1 MTPRVAF
8 IGAGQMARHH
18 AEAVRRLS
26 VPSTVMGVYDPATRQ
41 AEAFAAANGTRA
53 FPSLDAMLGSRP
65 DIVHVCT
72 PPAYHFQSAHAA
84 LDAGAHVY
92 VEKPFALT
100 VNDARTLL
108 TLAHS
113 RGRLVCA
120 GHQLLHDPGFQIL
133 LGRLGELGTL
143 LHADSHFTFRPVGA
157 SSRTSADVL
166 AQHLIDILPHPLYS
180 LISVMERAISDS
192 DTVHLAW
199 ADATPTSVHAILR
212 AGNPPPPQAS
222 LGAEAPRAKAAARPA
237 EGRLACEGGMT
248 GRLFVSLRARPIASS
263 LTLTGTDG
271 SLSCDFM
278 RSIVVGS
285 PNPGTELLEKVFTPI
300 VEGGQ
305 LISRTTA
312 STARRLRSGIGYPG
326 LSELLGSFYEAV
338 ARGHASPL
346 TSRHLI
352 RVSEVFEALVARID
366 ATVARSATGRSL
378 VPVAAR
384 KPRIVV
390 TGARGFL
397 GAELARALG
406 PVRGIG
412 RGARPE
418 DANISEW
425 VTADLSRGLSP
436 EALSGADIVVHAAAE
451 TSGGYDDHRRNT
463 IAATR
468 HLLHAMNAA
477 GVRKLLL
484 VSSLSVLEPP
494 RSLWER
500 QNEQTKRPSRP
511 RAFGPY
517 TWGKCLQEALV
528 EREAP
533 KLGIAVRI
541 VRPGALTD
549 SSELSLPGLMGR
561 RLFGRWHLGLGRPA
575 LPIAVCDVGRC
586 ADAIAWCVRNFDEA
600 PHTVHLFDPELTTR
614 GTFLA
619 HIAERGW
626 NGRMVW
632 VPISAIA
639 FGLSTVRTL
648 LSLRHLRWP
657 TKLAAWSILRP
668 RRYDPTLTSS
678 VMERSGEFANAER
691 KAG

>member
-18 AEAVRRLS
+18 AEAVRRLP
-26 VPSTVMGVYDPATRQ
+26 VPSTLAGVYDPASRQ
-41 AEAFAAANGTRA
+41 AEAFATATGTRA
-53 FPSLDAMLGSRP
+53 FSSLEGMLASRP

-72 PPAYHFQSAHAA
+72 PPAFHFQCAHAA
-84 LDAGAHVY
+84 IDAGANVY

-100 VNDARTLL
+100 ADHARTLL
-108 TLAHS
+108 ALAGS

-120 GHQLLHDPGFQIL
+120 GHQLLHDPGFQAL
-133 LGRLGELGTL
+133 MGRVGELGTL
-143 LHADSHFTFRPVGA
+143 LHADSHFTFRPVGV
-157 SSRTSADVL
+157 SARAGADAL
-166 AQHLIDILPHPLYS
+166 AQHLIDIVPHPLYS
-180 LISVMERAISDS
+180 LIAVMERELSDS
-192 DTVHLAW
+192 DNVDLAW
-199 ADATPTSVHAILR
+199 VDASPTSVQAILR
-212 AGNPPPPQAS
+212 ARS
-222 LGAEAPRAKAAARPA
+222 L
-237 EGRLACEGGMT
+237 T

-263 LTLTGTDG
+263 LTLTGTGG

-285 PNPGTELLEKVFTPI
+285 PNPGTELLEKVLTPI

-312 STARRLRSGIGYPG
+312 STARRLTSGIGYPG
-326 LSELLGSFYEAV
+326 LSELLGSFYDAV
-338 ARGHASPL
+338 ARGRSSPL

-352 RVSEVFEALVARID
+352 RVTEVFEALVARIE
-366 ATVARSATGRSL
+366 ATVVRSGAGRSF
-378 VPVAAR
+378 VGVAR

-412 RGARPE
+412 RGKRPD

-425 VTADLSRGLSP
+425 VSADLSRGLSAD
-436 EALSGADIVVHAAAE
+436 ALTGADIVVHAAAE

-463 IAATR
+463 LAATR
-468 HLLHAMNAA
+468 HLLHAMHAA

-494 RSLWER
+494 RSPWER
-500 QNEQTKRPSRP
+500 QDERTRRPSRP
-511 RAFGPY
+511 RAYGPY

-533 KLGIAVRI
+533 KLGIEVRI

-549 SSELSLPGLMGR
+549 SGDLTLPGLMGR

-575 LPIAVCDVGRC
+575 LPIAVCDVARC
-586 ADAIAWCVRNFDEA
+586 ADAIAWCVRNFDVA
-600 PHTVHLFDPELTTR
+600 PTVVHLFEPELATR
-614 GTFLA
+614 ATFLA
-619 HIAERGW
+619 HLAERGW
-626 NGRMVW
+626 RGRMVW
-632 VPISAIA
+632 VPISAVA
-639 FGLSTVRTL
+639 FGLSTARTL

-668 RRYDPTLTSS
+668 RRYDPTLTST
-678 VMERSGEFANAER
+678 VMGRSGEFVTAQR

>member
-18 AEAVRRLS
+18 VEAVRRLP
-26 VPSTVMGVYDPATRQ
+26 VPSVIVGVYDPALRQ

-53 FPSLDAMLGSRP
+53 FPSLEAMLGVRP

-72 PPAYHFQSAHAA
+72 PPAFHFQSAHAA
-84 LDAGAHVY
+84 LEAGAHVY
-92 VEKPFALT
+92 VEKPFALSAR
-100 VNDARTLL
+100 DARTLL
-108 TLAHS
+108 ALATA

-120 GHQLLHDPGFQIL
+120 GHQLLHDPGFQAL
-133 LGRLGELGTL
+133 MGRLGELGTL

-157 SSRTSADVL
+157 SARTGAAAL
-166 AQHLIDILPHPLYS
+166 AHHLIDILPHPLYS
-180 LISVMERAISDS
+180 LVSVMERGIPDS
-192 DTVHLAW
+192 DNIEIAW
-199 ADATPTSVHAILR
+199 VDASPTSVQSILR
-212 AGNPPPPQAS
+212 AGS
-222 LGAEAPRAKAAARPA
+222 L
-237 EGRLACEGGMT
+237 T

-271 SLSCDFM
+271 SLCCDFM

-285 PNPGTELLEKVFTPI
+285 PNPGTELLEKVLTPI

-326 LSELLGSFYEAV
+326 LCELMGSFYEAV
-338 ARGHASPL
+338 ALGGPSPL
-346 TSRHLI
+346 SSRHLL
-352 RVSEVFEALVARID
+352 RVSEVFEALVGKID
-366 ATVARSATGRSL
+366 ATVARSTAGRSF
-378 VPVAAR
+378 VSVTSR
-384 KPRIVV
+384 KPRTVV

-406 PVRGIG
+406 PVRGVG
-412 RGARPE
+412 RGARP
-418 DANISEW
+418 DDSNISEW
-425 VTADLSRGLSP
+425 VTADLSRGVSS

-468 HLLHAMNAA
+468 HLLRAMHAS

-494 RSLWER
+494 RSPWER
-500 QNEQTKRPSRP
+500 QDEHTRRPSRP
-511 RAFGPY
+511 RAFGAY

-533 KLGIAVRI
+533 KLGIAVRV
-541 VRPGALTD
+541 VRPGALID
-549 SSELSLPGLMGR
+549 SRELTLPGLMGR

-575 LPIAVCDVGRC
+575 LPIAVCEVGRC
-586 ADAIAWCVRNFDEA
+586 ADAIAWCVKNFDDA
-600 PHTVHLFDPELTTR
+600 PHIVHLFDPELTTR

-657 TKLAAWSILRP
+657 TRLAAWSILRP
-668 RRYDPTLTSS
+668 RRYDTTLTSS
-678 VMERSGEFANAER
+678 VMERSGEFVGAER

>member
-18 AEAVRRLS
+18 VEAVRRLP
-26 VPSTVMGVYDPATRQ
+26 VPSVLVGVYDPALRQ

-53 FPSLDAMLGSRP
+53 FPSLEAMLGSRP

-72 PPAYHFQSAHAA
+72 PPAFHFQSAHAA
-84 LDAGAHVY
+84 LEASAHVY
-92 VEKPFALT
+92 VEKPFALSAR
-100 VNDARTLL
+100 DARTLL
-108 TLAHS
+108 ALATA

-120 GHQLLHDPGFQIL
+120 GHQLLHDPGFQVL
-133 LGRLGELGTL
+133 MGRLGELGTL
-143 LHADSHFTFRPVGA
+143 LHADSHFTFKPVGA
-157 SSRTSADVL
+157 SARTGAAAL
-166 AQHLIDILPHPLYS
+166 AHHLIDILPHPLYS
-180 LISVMERAISDS
+180 LVSVMERGIADS
-192 DTVHLAW
+192 DNVEIAW
-199 ADATPTSVHAILR
+199 VDASPTAVQSILR
-212 AGNPPPPQAS
+212 AGN
-222 LGAEAPRAKAAARPA
+222 L
-237 EGRLACEGGMT
+237 T

-326 LSELLGSFYEAV
+326 LCELMGSFYEAV
-338 ARGHASPL
+338 ALGHPSPL
-346 TSRHLI
+346 SSRHLL
-352 RVSEVFEALVARID
+352 RVSEVFEALVAKID
-366 ATVARSATGRSL
+366 ASVARSTAGRPL
-378 VPVAAR
+378 VSVTSR
-384 KPRIVV
+384 KPRTVV

-406 PVRGIG
+406 PVRGVG
-412 RGARPE
+412 RGARPD
-418 DANISEW
+418 DANIGEW
-425 VTADLSRGLSP
+425 VTSDLSRGLSAD
-436 EALSGADIVVHAAAE
+436 ALAGADIVVHAAAE

-463 IAATR
+463 IAATK
-468 HLLHAMNAA
+468 HLLRAMHAA

-494 RSLWER
+494 RSAWER
-500 QNEQTKRPSRP
+500 QDERTRRPSRP

-528 EREAP
+528 ERDAP

-541 VRPGALTD
+541 VRPGALID
-549 SSELSLPGLMGR
+549 SADLTLPGLMGR

-575 LPIAVCDVGRC
+575 LPIAVCDVARC
-586 ADAIAWCVRNFDEA
+586 ADAIAWCVRNFDET
-600 PHTVHLFDPELTTR
+600 PPVVHLFDPELTTR
-614 GTFLA
+614 RTYLT
-619 HIAERGW
+619 HIAGRGW
-626 NGRMVW
+626 RGRMVW
-632 VPISAIA
+632 VPISAVA
-639 FGLSTVRTL
+639 FGLSSVRTL
-648 LSLRHLRWP
+648 LSLRRLRWP
-657 TKLAAWSILRP
+657 TRLAAWSILRP
-668 RRYDPTLTSS
+668 RRYDATLTTS
-678 VMERSGEFANAER
+678 VMMRSGEFVGAQR

>member
-18 AEAVRRLS
+18 AEAVRRLP
-26 VPSTVMGVYDPATRQ
+26 VPSTVMGVYDPALRQ

-53 FPSLDAMLGSRP
+53 FPSLEAMLGSRP

-72 PPAYHFQSAHAA
+72 PPAYHFRSAHAA

-108 TLAHS
+108 SLAHS

-120 GHQLLHDPGFQIL
+120 GHQLLYDPGFQVL
-133 LGRLGELGTL
+133 MGRLGELGTL

-166 AQHLIDILPHPLYS
+166 AQHLIDIVPHPLYS
-180 LISVMERAISDS
+180 LIAVMERAIPDS
-192 DTVHLAW
+192 DTVDLAW
-199 ADATPTSVHAILR
+199 ADASPTSVHAILR
-212 AGNPPPPQAS
+212 AGS
-222 LGAEAPRAKAAARPA
+222 L
-237 EGRLACEGGMT
+237 T

-263 LTLTGTDG
+263 LTLTGTNG

-285 PNPGTELLEKVFTPI
+285 PNPGTELLEKVLTPI

-366 ATVARSATGRSL
+366 ATVPRSAAARSF
-378 VPVAAR
+378 VPGAAR

-412 RGARPE
+412 RGARPD

-425 VTADLSRGLSP
+425 VTADLSRGVSP

-463 IAATR
+463 IAATK
-468 HLLHAMNAA
+468 HLLHAMHAA

-494 RSLWER
+494 RSPWER
-500 QNEQTKRPSRP
+500 QNEHTRRPSRP

-528 EREAP
+528 ERDAA

-549 SSELSLPGLMGR
+549 ARELTLPGLMGR

-575 LPIAVCDVGRC
+575 LPIAVCDVARC

-614 GTFLA
+614 GTFLV
-619 HIAERGW
+619 HIAKHGW

-657 TKLAAWSILRP
+657 TRLAAWSILRP
-668 RRYDPTLTSS
+668 RRYDPTLTST
-678 VMERSGEFANAER
+678 VMEQSGEFVSAQR

>member
-18 AEAVRRLS
+18 AEAVRRLP
-26 VPSTVMGVYDPATRQ
+26 VPSTVIGVYDPVSRQ
-41 AEAFAAANGTRA
+41 AEAFAAAMGTRA
-53 FPSLDAMLGSRP
+53 FSSLEGMLGSRP

-84 LDAGAHVY
+84 ISAGANVY

-100 VNDARTLL
+100 ADDARTLL
-108 TLAHS
+108 SLAS
-113 RGRLVCA
+113 ARSRLVCA
-120 GHQLLHDPGFQIL
+120 GHQLLHDPGFQAL
-133 LGRLGELGTL
+133 MGRIGELGTM
-143 LHADSHFTFRPVGA
+143 LHADSHFTFRPVGVSA
-157 SSRTSADVL
+157 RTGAAAL

-180 LISVMERAISDS
+180 LIAVMERELSENE
-192 DTVHLAW
+192 TVDLAW
-199 ADATPTSVHAILR
+199 VDASPTSIQAMLR
-212 AGNPPPPQAS
+212 VASPPQSRAS
-222 LGAEAPRAKAAARPA
+222 SGIAEV
-237 EGRLACEGGMT
+237 GLT

-263 LTLTGTDG
+263 MTLTGTGG

-278 RSIVVGS
+278 RSIVVGT
-285 PNPGTELLEKVFTPI
+285 PNPGTELLEKVLSPI

-312 STARRLRSGIGYPG
+312 STARRLTSGIGYPG
-326 LSELLGSFYEAV
+326 LSELLGAFYGAV
-338 ARGHASPL
+338 ARGRPSPL
-346 TSRHLI
+346 TSLHLL
-352 RVSEVFEALVARID
+352 RVTEVFEALVAKIETSVVSSSG
-366 ATVARSATGRSL
+366 AARSF
-378 VPVAAR
+378 VPVGAR

-412 RGARPE
+412 RGKRPD
-418 DANISEW
+418 DANIGDW
-425 VTADLSRGLSP
+425 VSADLSRGLSAD
-436 EALSGADIVVHAAAE
+436 ALAGADVVVHAAAE

-463 IAATR
+463 LAATR
-468 HLLHAMNAA
+468 HLLQAMDAA

-494 RSLWER
+494 RSPWER
-500 QNEQTKRPSRP
+500 QDERTRRPSRA
-511 RAFGPY
+511 RAYGPY

-533 KLGIAVRI
+533 KRGIEVRI

-549 SSELSLPGLMGR
+549 ASDLTLPGLMGR

-575 LPIAVCDVGRC
+575 LPIAVCDVARC

-600 PHTVHLFDPELTTR
+600 PPVVHLFEPELTTR

-626 NGRMVW
+626 SGRMVW
-632 VPISAIA
+632 VPISVVA
-639 FGLSTVRTL
+639 FGLSTARTL
-648 LSLRHLRWP
+648 LSLRNLKWP
-657 TKLAAWSILRP
+657 PRLAAWSILRP
-668 RRYDPTLTSS
+668 RRYDPTLTST
-678 VMERSGEFANAER
+678 VIGRSEAFVTAQR

>member
-18 AEAVRRLS
+18 AEAVQRLPVS
-26 VPSTVMGVYDPATRQ
+26 STIVGVYDPALRQ

-53 FPSLDAMLGSRP
+53 FPALEAMLAARP

-72 PPAYHFQSAHAA
+72 PPAYHFRSAHAA
-84 LDAGAHVY
+84 LDAGANVY

-100 VNDARTLL
+100 VNDARALL
-108 TLAHS
+108 ALAKS

-120 GHQLLHDPGFQIL
+120 GHQLLYDPGFQIL
-133 LGRLGELGTL
+133 LGRIGELGAL

-157 SSRTSADVL
+157 SSRTSANAL
-166 AQHLIDILPHPLYS
+166 AQHLIDIVPHPLYA
-180 LISVMERAISDS
+180 LIAVMERVIPDS
-192 DTVHLAW
+192 DNIDLAW
-199 ADATPTSVHAILR
+199 VDASPTSVHAILR
-212 AGNPPPPQAS
+212 AGS
-222 LGAEAPRAKAAARPA
+222 LS
-237 EGRLACEGGMT
+237 

-285 PNPGTELLEKVFTPI
+285 PNPGTELLEKVLTPI

-312 STARRLRSGIGYPG
+312 STARRLTSGIGYPG
-326 LSELLGSFYEAV
+326 LAELLGSFYEAV
-338 ARGHASPL
+338 VRGRSAPL

-352 RVSEVFEALVARID
+352 RVSEVFEALVARIEG
-366 ATVARSATGRSL
+366 AVARSATGRPF
-378 VPVAAR
+378 VPVATR
-384 KPRIVV
+384 KSPIVV

-418 DANISEW
+418 DPNISEW
-425 VTADLSRGLSP
+425 VTADLSRGVSP
-436 EALSGADIVVHAAAE
+436 DALSGADIIVHAAAE

-494 RSLWER
+494 RTPWER
-500 QNEQTKRPSRP
+500 QHEATRRPARP

-549 SSELSLPGLMGR
+549 SSELTLPGLMGR

-575 LPIAVCDVGRC
+575 LPIAVCDVARC

-600 PHTVHLFDPELTTR
+600 PRIVHLFEPDLTTR
-614 GTFLA
+614 GAFLA
-619 HIAERGW
+619 HIAKRGW

-632 VPISAIA
+632 VPISAVAI
-639 FGLSTVRTL
+639 GLSTVRTI

-657 TKLAAWSILRP
+657 ARLAAWSILRP
-668 RRYDPTLTSS
+668 RRYDRTLTSS
-678 VMERSGEFANAER
+678 VMERSGEFVSAER

>member
-18 AEAVRRLS
+18 AEAVRRLP
-26 VPSTVMGVYDPATRQ
+26 VPSTLVGVYDPVSRQ
-41 AEAFAAANGTRA
+41 AEAFAAAIGTRA
-53 FPSLDAMLGSRP
+53 FASLEGMLGSRP
-65 DIVHVCT
+65 DIVHVCA
-72 PPAYHFQSAHAA
+72 PPAFHFQSAHAA
-84 LDAGAHVY
+84 IASGANVY
-92 VEKPFALT
+92 IEKPFALT
-100 VNDARTLL
+100 ADDARSLL
-108 TLAHS
+108 SLAAA

-120 GHQLLHDPGFQIL
+120 GHQLLHDPGFQAL
-133 LGRLGELGTL
+133 MERVGELGTL

-157 SSRTSADVL
+157 SARAGADAL

-180 LISVMERAISDS
+180 LIAVMERELSDS
-192 DTVHLAW
+192 ETVDLAW
-199 ADATPTSVHAILR
+199 VDASPTSVQAILR
-212 AGNPPPPQAS
+212 VGNPPQRQA
-222 LGAEAPRAKAAARPA
+222 LAGLA
-237 EGRLACEGGMT
+237 EGGLT

-263 LTLTGTDG
+263 LTLTGTGG

-278 RSIVVGS
+278 RSIVVGT
-285 PNPGTELLEKVFTPI
+285 PNPGTELLEKVLTPI

-312 STARRLRSGIGYPG
+312 STARRLTSGISYPG
-326 LSELLGSFYEAV
+326 LSELLGAFYGAV
-338 ARGHASPL
+338 ARGRPSPL
-346 TSRHLI
+346 SSRHLL
-352 RVSEVFEALVARID
+352 RVTEVFEALVAKIE
-366 ATVARSATGRSL
+366 AAVVRSATGRSF
-378 VPVAAR
+378 VSVGAR
-384 KPRIVV
+384 RPRIVV

-412 RGARPE
+412 RGKRPD
-418 DANISEW
+418 DANIGEW
-425 VTADLSRGLSP
+425 VSADLSRGLTAD
-436 EALSGADIVVHAAAE
+436 ALAGADIVVHAAAE

-463 IAATR
+463 LAATR
-468 HLLHAMNAA
+468 HLLQTMDAA

-494 RSLWER
+494 SSPWER
-500 QNEQTKRPSRP
+500 QDERTRRPSRP
-511 RAFGPY
+511 RAYGPY

-533 KLGIAVRI
+533 KRGIEVRI

-549 SSELSLPGLMGR
+549 ASELTLPGLMGR
-561 RLFGRWHLGLGRPA
+561 RLFGHWHLGLGRPA
-575 LPIAVCDVGRC
+575 LPIAVCDVARC

-600 PHTVHLFDPELTTR
+600 PPIVHLFEPELTTR

-626 NGRMVW
+626 RGRMVW
-632 VPISAIA
+632 VPISAVA
-639 FGLSTVRTL
+639 FGLSTARTL
-648 LSLRHLRWP
+648 LSLRHMRWP
-657 TKLAAWSILRP
+657 AKLAAWSILRP
-668 RRYDPTLTSS
+668 RRYDATLTST
-678 VMERSGEFANAER
+678 VMGRSGEFVTAQR

>member
-18 AEAVRRLS
+18 VEAVRRLP
-26 VPSTVMGVYDPATRQ
+26 VPSVIVGVYDPALRQ

-53 FPSLDAMLGSRP
+53 FPSLDAMLASRP

-72 PPAYHFQSAHAA
+72 PPAFHFHSAHAA
-84 LDAGAHVY
+84 LEASAHVY
-92 VEKPFALT
+92 VEKPFALSAR
-100 VNDARTLL
+100 DARTLL
-108 TLAHS
+108 ALATS
-113 RGRLVCA
+113 RGRLVCG
-120 GHQLLHDPGFQIL
+120 GHQLLHDPAFQAL
-133 LGRLGELGTL
+133 MGRLGELGTL
-143 LHADSHFTFRPVGA
+143 LHADSHFTFRPVGTSA
-157 SSRTSADVL
+157 RTSTAAL
-166 AQHLIDILPHPLYS
+166 AHHLIDILPHPLYS
-180 LISVMERAISDS
+180 LISVMERGMA
-192 DTVHLAW
+192 DTDNVEIAW
-199 ADATPTSVHAILR
+199 VDASPTSVHSILR
-212 AGNPPPPQAS
+212 AGS
-222 LGAEAPRAKAAARPA
+222 L
-237 EGRLACEGGMT
+237 T

-285 PNPGTELLEKVFTPI
+285 PNPGTELLEKVLTPI

-326 LSELLGSFYEAV
+326 LGQLLGAFYEAV
-338 ARGHASPL
+338 ALGRQSPL
-346 TSRHLI
+346 SSRHLL
-352 RVSEVFEALVARID
+352 RVSEVFEALVAKID
-366 ATVARSATGRSL
+366 ATVARSTAGRPL
-378 VPVAAR
+378 VSVTTR

-406 PVRGIG
+406 PVRGVG
-412 RGARPE
+412 RGARP
-418 DANISEW
+418 DDSNISEW
-425 VTADLSRGLSP
+425 VTADLSRGLSAD
-436 EALSGADIVVHAAAE
+436 ALAGADIVVHAAAE

-468 HLLHAMNAA
+468 HLLRAMHAA

-494 RSLWER
+494 RSPWER
-500 QNEQTKRPSRP
+500 QDERTRRPSRP

-528 EREAP
+528 ERDAP

-541 VRPGALTD
+541 VRPGALID
-549 SSELSLPGLMGR
+549 SRDLTLPGLMGR

-575 LPIAVCDVGRC
+575 LPIAVCDVARC
-586 ADAIAWCVRNFDEA
+586 ADAIAWCVRNFDET
-600 PHTVHLFDPELTTR
+600 PPVVHLFDPEVTTR
-614 GTFLA
+614 GTYLT
-619 HIAERGW
+619 HIAGRGW
-626 NGRMVW
+626 RGRMVW
-632 VPISAIA
+632 VPISAVA
-639 FGLSTVRTL
+639 FGLSSVRAL
-648 LSLRHLRWP
+648 LSLRRLRWP
-657 TKLAAWSILRP
+657 ARLAAWSILRP
-668 RRYDPTLTSS
+668 RRYDATLTSS
-678 VMERSGEFANAER
+678 VMAKSGEFVGAQR

>member
-1 MTPRVAF
+1 MTLRVAF

-18 AEAVRRLS
+18 AEAVRRLP
-26 VPSTVMGVYDPATRQ
+26 VPSTLVGVYDPASRQ
-41 AEAFAAANGTRA
+41 AEAFAAATGASA
-53 FPSLDAMLGSRP
+53 FPSLEAMLGSRP

-72 PPAYHFQSAHAA
+72 PPAFHFPSAHAA
-84 LDAGAHVY
+84 LDAGANVY

-100 VNDARTLL
+100 AEHARTLL
-108 TLAHS
+108 ALADT
-113 RGRLVCA
+113 RGRHVCA
-120 GHQLLHDPGFQIL
+120 GHQLLHDPGFQVL
-133 LGRLGELGTL
+133 MGRLGELGTL
-143 LHADSHFTFRPVGA
+143 LHADSHFTFRPVGVSA
-157 SSRTSADVL
+157 RTGADAL

-180 LISVMERAISDS
+180 LIAVMEGSLSDN
-192 DTVHLAW
+192 DNVELAW
-199 ADATPTSVHAILR
+199 VDASPTSVQAMLR
-212 AGNPPPPQAS
+212 AGS
-222 LGAEAPRAKAAARPA
+222 LS
-237 EGRLACEGGMT
+237 

-263 LTLTGTDG
+263 LTPTGTGG

-285 PNPGTELLEKVFTPI
+285 PNPGTELLEKVLNPI

-326 LSELLGSFYEAV
+326 LSQLIGSFYEAV
-338 ARGHASPL
+338 ARGRPSPL

-352 RVSEVFEALVARID
+352 RVTEVFEALVAKID
-366 ATVARSATGRSL
+366 ATVVRSTAGRSF
-378 VPVAAR
+378 VSAPAR
-384 KPRIVV
+384 RARIVV

-412 RGARPE
+412 RGARP
-418 DANISEW
+418 DDSNISEW
-425 VTADLSRGLSP
+425 VSADLSRALSP
-436 EALSGADIVVHAAAE
+436 DALAGADIIVHAAAE
-451 TSGGYDDHRRNT
+451 TSGGYEDHRRNT
-463 IAATR
+463 LAATR
-468 HLLHAMNAA
+468 HLLSAMHAA
-477 GVRKLLL
+477 GVRRLLL

-494 RSLWER
+494 RTPWER
-500 QNEQTKRPSRP
+500 QDESTRRLSHS

-528 EREAP
+528 EREAS
-533 KLGIAVRI
+533 KRGIEVRI
-541 VRPGALTD
+541 VRPGALID
-549 SSELSLPGLMGR
+549 SSDLTLPGLMGR

-575 LPIAVCDVGRC
+575 LPIAVCDVARC
-586 ADAIAWCVRNFDEA
+586 ADAIAWCVRNFDET
-600 PHTVHLFDPELTTR
+600 PPVVHLFDPLLITR
-614 GTFLA
+614 GTFLTY
-619 HIAERGW
+619 IAERGW
-626 NGRMVW
+626 RGRVVW

-657 TKLAAWSILRP
+657 AKLKAWSILRP
-668 RRYDPTLTSS
+668 RRYDMTLTST
-678 VMERSGEFANAER
+678 VMERSGKLVAAHR

>member
-18 AEAVRRLS
+18 VEALRRLP
-26 VPSTVMGVYDPATRQ
+26 VPSVVVGVYDPALRQ

-53 FPSLDAMLGSRP
+53 FPSLEAMLGSRP

-72 PPAYHFQSAHAA
+72 PPAFHFQSAHAA
-84 LDAGAHVY
+84 LEASAHVY
-92 VEKPFALT
+92 VEKPFALSAR
-100 VNDARTLL
+100 DARTLL
-108 TLAHS
+108 ALASS

-120 GHQLLHDPGFQIL
+120 GHQLLHDPGFQAL
-133 LGRLGELGTL
+133 MGRLGELGTL

-157 SSRTSADVL
+157 TARTGAAAL
-166 AQHLIDILPHPLYS
+166 AHHLIDILPHPLYS
-180 LISVMERAISDS
+180 LVSVMERGIADSDS
-192 DTVHLAW
+192 VEIAW
-199 ADATPTSVHAILR
+199 VDASPTSVQSILR
-212 AGNPPPPQAS
+212 AGN
-222 LGAEAPRAKAAARPA
+222 L
-237 EGRLACEGGMT
+237 T

-271 SLSCDFM
+271 SLTCDFM

-285 PNPGTELLEKVFTPI
+285 ANPGTELLEKVLTPI

-326 LSELLGSFYEAV
+326 LCELMGSFYEAV
-338 ARGHASPL
+338 ALGRPSPL
-346 TSRHLI
+346 SSRHLL
-352 RVSEVFEALVARID
+352 RVSEVFEALVAKID
-366 ATVARSATGRSL
+366 ATVARSTAGRSS
-378 VPVAAR
+378 VSITSR
-384 KPRIVV
+384 KPRTVV

-406 PVRGIG
+406 PVRGVG
-412 RGARPE
+412 RGARPD

-425 VTADLSRGLSP
+425 VTSDLSRGLSAD
-436 EALSGADIVVHAAAE
+436 ALAGADIVVHAAAE

-463 IAATR
+463 IAATK
-468 HLLHAMNAA
+468 HLLRAMQAA

-494 RSLWER
+494 RSPWER
-500 QNEQTKRPSRP
+500 QDERTRRPSRP

-528 EREAP
+528 ERDAP

-541 VRPGALTD
+541 VRPGALID
-549 SSELSLPGLMGR
+549 SGDLTLPGLMGR

-575 LPIAVCDVGRC
+575 LPIAVCDVARC
-586 ADAIAWCVRNFDEA
+586 ADAIAWCVRNFDET
-600 PHTVHLFDPELTTR
+600 PPVVHLFDPELTTR
-614 GTFLA
+614 RTYLT
-619 HIAERGW
+619 HIAGRGW
-626 NGRMVW
+626 RGRMVW
-632 VPISAIA
+632 VPISAVA
-639 FGLSTVRTL
+639 FGLSSVRTL
-648 LSLRHLRWP
+648 LSLRRLRWP
-657 TKLAAWSILRP
+657 ARLAAWSILRP
-668 RRYDPTLTSS
+668 RRYDATLTTS
-678 VMERSGEFANAER
+678 VMARSAEFVGAQR

>member
-18 AEAVRRLS
+18 VEAVRRLP
-26 VPSTVMGVYDPATRQ
+26 VPSVLVGVYDPALRQ

-53 FPSLDAMLGSRP
+53 FPSLEAMLGSRP

-72 PPAYHFQSAHAA
+72 PPAFHFQSAHAA
-84 LDAGAHVY
+84 LEASAHVY
-92 VEKPFALT
+92 VEKPFALSAR
-100 VNDARTLL
+100 DARTLL
-108 TLAHS
+108 ALATA

-120 GHQLLHDPGFQIL
+120 GHQLLHDPGFQVL
-133 LGRLGELGTL
+133 MGRLGELGTL
-143 LHADSHFTFRPVGA
+143 LHADSHFTFRPVG
-157 SSRTSADVL
+157 TSARTGAAAL
-166 AQHLIDILPHPLYS
+166 AHHLIDILPHPLYS
-180 LISVMERAISDS
+180 LVSVMERGIADS
-192 DTVHLAW
+192 DNVEIAW
-199 ADATPTSVHAILR
+199 VDASPTAVQSILR
-212 AGNPPPPQAS
+212 TGN
-222 LGAEAPRAKAAARPA
+222 L
-237 EGRLACEGGMT
+237 T

-326 LSELLGSFYEAV
+326 LCELMGSFYEAV
-338 ARGHASPL
+338 ALGHPSPL
-346 TSRHLI
+346 SSRHLL
-352 RVSEVFEALVARID
+352 RVSEVFEALVAKID
-366 ATVARSATGRSL
+366 ASVARSTAGRSL
-378 VPVAAR
+378 ASVTSR
-384 KPRIVV
+384 KPRTVV

-406 PVRGIG
+406 PVRGVG
-412 RGARPE
+412 RGARPD
-418 DANISEW
+418 DANIGEW
-425 VTADLSRGLSP
+425 VTSDLSRGLSAD
-436 EALSGADIVVHAAAE
+436 ALAGADIVVHAAAE

-463 IAATR
+463 IAATK
-468 HLLHAMNAA
+468 HLLRAMHAA

-494 RSLWER
+494 RSPWER
-500 QNEQTKRPSRP
+500 QDERTRRPSRP

-528 EREAP
+528 ERDAP

-541 VRPGALTD
+541 VRPGALID
-549 SSELSLPGLMGR
+549 SADLTLPGLMGR

-575 LPIAVCDVGRC
+575 LPIAVCDVARC
-586 ADAIAWCVRNFDEA
+586 ADAIAWCVRNFDET
-600 PHTVHLFDPELTTR
+600 PPVVHLFDAELTTR
-614 GTFLA
+614 RAYLT
-619 HIAERGW
+619 HIARRGW
-626 NGRMVW
+626 RGRMVW
-632 VPISAIA
+632 VPISAVA
-639 FGLSTVRTL
+639 FGLSSVRTL
-648 LSLRHLRWP
+648 LSLRRLRWP
-657 TKLAAWSILRP
+657 TRLAAWSILRP
-668 RRYDPTLTSS
+668 RRYDATLTTS
-678 VMERSGEFANAER
+678 VMARSGEFVGAQR